1 MNCRTLTLFLLL
13 IAPVARGADPL
24 ADAAARASTE
34 YAERLK
40 TATAELAATRAR
52 IDAARA
58 PLATAAQAAE
68 ARLVVLEGELL
79 RLQMQQDTG
88 AEQRHQLRRETD
100 EAKRNLGYVLN
111 QAQETLKALEESLLP
126 GEQAVW
132 QERVEPLQRQF
143 ANASAPASVPAA
155 LATAELAADRIARQ
169 LGGFTAPGQAVAR
182 GDNRIVPGTFLF
194 LGPEAFFQG
203 QQPDILGTVR
213 LRPGGEWPMVEPI
226 EGWNAAAADTVFK
239 LGLGTVALDASGGKA
254 LALEESADGF
264 LDEVRK
270 GGVVGAV
277 ILAVGVLALVIAI
290 QKVLDFRRLA
300 VDEPPAVRRVL
311 ALLASGDQA
320 GAERAV
326 PALKAT
332 TRALFA
338 LALKHRYKPKAIL
351 EEHLESFVL
360 EQRMLQERRLP
371 LLAVVATAG
380 PLLGLLGTVAGMI
393 KTFTAISVFGAGSAG
408 KLSVGISEALIAT
421 KFGLMVAI
429 PALVVHGFLSQ
440 RIQKHLAMLDRY
452 ALEIVT
458 ACEES
463 RRGKP
468 AEEGVTV

>member
-1 MNCRTLTLFLLL
+1 MNFRAFPLLL
-13 IAPVARGADPL
+13 LLGAAVVQGADPL
-24 ADAAARASTE
+24 AEASARASTE

-40 TATAELAATRAR
+40 TATEELAATRAR
-52 IDAARA
+52 IDAART
-58 PLATAAQAAE
+58 PLVTSAHAAE
-68 ARLVVLEGELL
+68 ARLVALEGEILG
-79 RLQMQQDTG
+79 LQMQQDTG
-88 AEQRHQLRRETD
+88 GEQRQQMRREAD

-111 QAQETLKALEESLLP
+111 QAQETLKALEDSLLP

-132 QERVEPLQRQF
+132 RERVEPLRREF
-143 ANASAPASVPAA
+143 ESASAPASVPAA
-155 LATAELAADRIARQ
+155 LAAVELVAERVVRQ
-169 LGGFTAPGQAVAR
+169 LGGFTASGQAVVR

-194 LGPEAFFQG
+194 LGPESFFQG
-203 QQPDILGTVR
+203 DHSAIVGAVR

-226 EGWNAAAADTVFK
+226 EGWSAETADTVFK
-239 LGLGTVALDASGGKA
+239 LGHGGVALDASGGKA
-254 LALEESADGF
+254 LALQESADGI

-270 GGVVGAV
+270 GGVVGLV
-277 ILAVGVLALVIAI
+277 ILAVGAFALVIAI
-290 QKVLDFRRLA
+290 QKLFDFRRLA

-311 ALLASGDQA
+311 GLLASGDQA
-320 GAERAV
+320 EAERAV
-326 PALKAT
+326 HTLKAT
-332 TRALFA
+332 TRALFT
-338 LALKHRYKPKAIL
+338 LALQHRYKPKAIL

-371 LLAVVATAG
+371 LLAVVATSG

-408 KLSVGISEALIAT
+408 KLSAGISEALIAT

-463 RRGKP
+463 RREKTAG
-468 AEEGVTV
+468 EGVQV